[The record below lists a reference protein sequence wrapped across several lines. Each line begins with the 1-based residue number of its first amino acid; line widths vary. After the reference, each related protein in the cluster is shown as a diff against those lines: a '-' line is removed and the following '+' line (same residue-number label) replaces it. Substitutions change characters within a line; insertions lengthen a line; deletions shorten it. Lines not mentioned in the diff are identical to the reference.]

1 MSNHRVHLERTP
13 HGAFAAAVAPF
24 ERKFERNKV
33 RFGQGETPADAIGR
47 ALHIGMATFENQ
59 DAELDALRSSVIRG
73 QDFVVC
79 VRGRVI
85 ATMPLDDL

>member
-13 HGAFAAAVAPF
+13 HGAFAAAVAPYA
-24 ERKFERNKV
+24 RRIDRARV
-33 RFGQGETPADAIGR
+33 RYGQGETPADAIGR
-47 ALHIGMATFENQ
+47 ALSIGMATFESQ

-85 ATMPLDDL
+85 ATMPFDDL